1 MYEEKVVTKQK
12 FEYTLA
18 PKAIDT
24 VVTDIGKFGSSSSGG
39 FCDVFKMA
47 DVERLSKKGYFNLL

>member
-1 MYEEKVVTKQK
+1 MVTKQK
-12 FEYTLA
+12 FEYTLP

-47 DVERLSKKGYFNLL
+47 DVELLSKKGYFKLL